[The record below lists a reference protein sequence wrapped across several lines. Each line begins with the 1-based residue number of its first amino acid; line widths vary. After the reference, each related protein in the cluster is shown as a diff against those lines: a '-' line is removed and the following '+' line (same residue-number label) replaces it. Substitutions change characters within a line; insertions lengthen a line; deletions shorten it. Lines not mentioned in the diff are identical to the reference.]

1 MSSTTALLG
10 TNLVDAVSF
19 DEESTTALY
28 TACAL
33 GQAAAVDVL
42 AQLGAD
48 LHIPDAAGRLP
59 MYAATNRGHNEEV
72 ARLLVEKY
80 KVDVHHAV
88 RATGSTMMVL
98 AAAVE
103 AGGRDFIF

>member
-59 MYAATNRGHNEEV
+59 MYAATNRGHNEGRGGTTARGEV
-72 ARLLVEKY
+72 QGR
-80 KVDVHHAV
+80 HAPR
-88 RATGSTMMVL
+88 RASDRVNDDGAGSCS
-98 AAAVE
+98 
-103 AGGRDFIF
+103 